1 MGREA
6 RSLEDWV
13 RWHRCENVCRSTLA
27 SQKPFLPGII
37 KSIHPVP
44 PELELN
50 LCTGSIATLSHLPKA
65 FLQSSPMC
73 DYDES
78 KLENYLYQ
86 ADVHQCVPS
95 AIQNICRIGLP
106 TVV

>member
-13 RWHRCENVCRSTLA
+13 RWHRCENVSRSTLA
-27 SQKPFLPGII
+27 SQKPFLPGIV

-50 LCTGSIATLSHLPKA
+50 SCTGSIATLSHLPKA

-78 KLENYLYQ
+78 KLEITYTRRMCINAY
-86 ADVHQCVPS
+86 HQ
-95 AIQNICRIGLP
+95 QFRILAG
-106 TVV
+106 